1 MKHRKH
7 AALAATLLT
16 IALAACSKASV
27 VPISATE
34 FRVAVDAHP
43 NCGPTGA
50 QKFAVDSAA
59 VATIKQGF
67 DLFIVVGVDE
77 RSVASGAFVTPG
89 ILSRGGVAGIAR
101 RHHNA
106 IQVRIFKH
114 GDKGAQGAID
124 ARRHL
129 GADWPTKVKRGVS
142 C

>member
-1 MKHRKH
+1 MKHTT
-7 AALAATLLT
+7 LAAILVA
-16 IALAACSKASV
+16 IALGACSKASV

-34 FRVAVDAHP
+34 LRIAVDAHP

-77 RSVASGAFVTPG
+77 RSVARGAFVTPG
-89 ILSRGGVAGIAR
+89 ILTSGGVAGIAR
-101 RHHNA
+101 RHHSA
-106 IQVRIFKH
+106 LLVRMFKH
-114 GDKGAQGAID
+114 GDQGAQDAID
-124 ARRHL
+124 ARSHL